1 MNLCRVTGVLS
12 LLLLFSISVWAAP
25 QANPSPS
32 PSPSPPA
39 KQTTESFFAMLL
51 RITGISATPRN
62 QRGPQTGRTG
72 QVWVAFLENNT
83 RRRVAT
89 NDTGFSTPVF
99 FPDGQSILVLQ
110 GSKVVKLSI
119 ADDSKKDVA
128 EVKGIIKL
136 IGFDSTDADK
146 VLLLSDEDRDAC
158 PTVGLLSIATGKV
171 TPQPY
176 GRGEGDQLLL
186 AHLEGSYREYDNG
199 KFGVDSITQIRNQT
213 GGAITWLDIV
223 LMEESKEDLN
233 VSKCEPKNCTQ
244 PSLSNDRKRV
254 VYIKEP

>member
-1 MNLCRVTGVLS
+1 MNFYRVVGAFL
-12 LLLLFSISVWAAP
+12 LLLLFSIPVWATP
-25 QANPSPS
+25 SPKPSPS

-39 KQTTESFFAMLL
+39 KQTTESFIAMLL

-62 QRGPQTGRTG
+62 QRGPQLGRTG
-72 QVWVAFLENNT
+72 QVWVAFRENNT

-119 ADDSKKDVA
+119 ADGSKQDVA

-136 IGFDSTDADK
+136 VGFDTTDPDK
-146 VLLLSDEDRDAC
+146 VLILSDEDRDAC
-158 PTVGLLSIATGKV
+158 PTVGLLSLATGKV
-171 TPQPY
+171 APQPY

-199 KFGVDSITQIRNQT
+199 KFGVDNMTQIRNQA
-213 GGAITWLDIV
+213 GGAITWLDIAFR
-223 LMEESKEDLN
+223 EENKDDVN
-233 VSKCEPKNCTQ
+233 VSMCEPKNCIQ